1 MNAICTCPECGIEV
15 IEDVAICP
23 HCNAVI
29 GPATKAEIAEHRV
42 PELDE
47 NSGRDVEQTIEG

>member
-1 MNAICTCPECGIEV
+1 MNAIHPCPKCGIEV
-15 IEDVAICP
+15 VSNVAICP

-29 GPATKAEIAEHRV
+29 GPASQAELAEHRV